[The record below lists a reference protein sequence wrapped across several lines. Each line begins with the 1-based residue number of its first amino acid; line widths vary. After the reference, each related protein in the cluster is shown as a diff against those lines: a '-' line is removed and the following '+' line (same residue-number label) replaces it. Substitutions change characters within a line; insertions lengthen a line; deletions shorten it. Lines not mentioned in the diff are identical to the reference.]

1 MKKFLVVLAGVAL
14 FAAPAVNA
22 QGRPLRLFYSTV
34 GLTDLGNTNSPAAD
48 PTADLNLAAGGPV
61 INNVPIGQPV
71 RLFVWAQITPPG
83 TPNNATY
90 NGVHLINNVT
100 GTGGSITGH
109 SFWNYTNGA
118 YGNGT
123 GRWQNFTQSPAGTS
137 NGVSLAGAAVTTGA
151 GVSNTPAAATNDTQH
166 RRFATNGTTRIDATL
181 LGWIQVTGTQQGEL
195 QVRFSVGSSGIAQSG
210 QPVQRI
216 YMGWGDEASAPLG
229 NQTGGTTPVADAIIN
244 VIPEPAS
251 LMLLGLAGL
260 ALRRR

>member
-1 MKKFLVVLAGVAL
+1 MKKFLVILAGVAM

-22 QGRPLRLFYSTV
+22 QPRPLRLFYSATA
-34 GLTDLGNTNSPAAD
+34 GLSDAGNNNSAAQD
-48 PTADLNLAAGGPV
+48 PTTTLGVNPA
-61 INNVPIGQPV
+61 INANVGQAV
-71 RLFVWAQITPPG
+71 RLYVWAQITPPG

-100 GTGGSITGH
+100 GTGGSISGH
-109 SFWNYTNGA
+109 SFWNYTNGS

-123 GRWQNFTQSPAGTS
+123 GRWQNFTQSPAGTT
-137 NGVSLAGAAVTTGA
+137 NAVSLAAAAVTTGA
-151 GVSNTPAAATNDTQH
+151 GVNNTAAAATNDTQH

-181 LGWIQVTGTQQGEL
+181 LGWIEVRGTEVGLL
-195 QVRFSVGSSGIAQSG
+195 QVKFAVGSSGIAQSG

-216 YMGWGDEASAPLG
+216 YMGWGDEVDAPLG
-229 NQTGGTTPVADAIIN
+229 NNTGGTTPVADATIN